1 MKKILLLII
10 LFASVSLLR
19 AQAFEIEQLALDVS
33 KLAQLKTIL
42 QDLYKGYEI
51 LNSGYNAIKNI
62 SAGNFNLHQAF
73 LDALLAISP
82 AVKDYARI
90 ADIISYQTR
99 LVSEYK
105 AAFSRFQQSKA
116 FRPDEIGYMGT
127 VYGNLFSESVKDIS
141 NLINIITAG
150 VLRMS
155 DDERLRA
162 IDGLYVQS
170 KDKYLF
176 LRSFNNSASVLAAQ
190 RAVELYD
197 AQTIQQLY

>member
-1 MKKILLLII
+1 MLLT
-10 LFASVSLLR
+10 LFFVSTLQIR
-19 AQAFEIEQLALDVS
+19 AQAFEIQQLALDVS

-51 LNSGYNAIKNI
+51 LSQGYTAIKNI
-62 SAGNFNLHQAF
+62 SEGNFNLHQAF

-82 AVKDYARI
+82 AVKDYVRI
-90 ADIISYQTR
+90 ADIIRYQTQ

-105 AAFSRFQQSKA
+105 TAFLRFQQSKQ
-116 FRPDEIGYMGT
+116 FTPDEIGYMGS
-127 VYGNLFSESVKDIS
+127 VYNNLFSESVKDIS
-141 NLINIITAG
+141 NLINILTAG

-162 IDGLYVQS
+162 IDGLYGQS

-176 LRSFNNSASVLAAQ
+176 LRSFNNSATVLAGQ
-190 RAVELYD
+190 RAAEFSD
-197 AQTIQQLY
+197 AQTIQQFY